1 VGGLSSATLKSPSA
15 ALSLSCNTMIFYQ
28 ISTAHEPAVV
38 NRIFVC
44 NLV

>member
-1 VGGLSSATLKSPSA
+1 
-15 ALSLSCNTMIFYQ
+15 MIFYQ